1 MMMSATQRYRMR
13 YLGWL
18 QETISDFLDKKMLA
32 DMVYG
37 LLCFLLLISFPV
49 SMPMVAAIRMIL
61 TKRNMRK
68 QYGRDEL
75 MED

>member
-1 MMMSATQRYRMR
+1 MMNAKQRYRMG
-13 YLGWL
+13 YCGWL
-18 QETISDFLDKKMLA
+18 KETVSDFIDRKTLA

-37 LLCFLLLISFPV
+37 LLCLLLLISFPV
-49 SMPMVAAIRMIL
+49 SMPMIAAIRMIA
-61 TKRNMRK
+61 TNWNMRK

>member
-1 MMMSATQRYRMR
+1 MMNTKQRYKMG

-18 QETISDFLDKKMLA
+18 KETVSDFLDKKMLT

-37 LLCFLLLISFPV
+37 LLCLLLLISFPV
-49 SMPMVAAIRMIL
+49 SMPMVAAIRMIV
-61 TKRNMRK
+61 TKRNIRK

-75 MED
+75 MRD

>member
-1 MMMSATQRYRMR
+1 MMNAKQRYKMG

-18 QETISDFLDKKMLA
+18 KETVSDFVDKTMLL

-37 LLCFLLLISFPV
+37 LLCLLLLISFPV
-49 SMPMVAAIRMIL
+49 SMPMVAAIRMIV

-68 QYGRDEL
+68 QYVRDEL
-75 MED
+75 MGD

>member
-1 MMMSATQRYRMR
+1 MMNTKQRYRMG
-13 YLGWL
+13 YCGWL

-49 SMPMVAAIRMIL
+49 SMPMVAAIRMIV
-61 TKRNMRK
+61 TKRNIRK
-68 QYGRDEL
+68 QYARDEL

>member
-1 MMMSATQRYRMR
+1 MMNTKQRYKMG
-13 YLGWL
+13 YPGWL
-18 QETISDFLDKKMLA
+18 KETVSDFLDKKMLA

-37 LLCFLLLISFPV
+37 LLCLLLLISFPV
-49 SMPMVAAIRMIL
+49 SVPMVAAIRMIV
-61 TKRNMRK
+61 TKRNIRK

>member
-1 MMMSATQRYRMR
+1 MNTKQRYRIG

-18 QETISDFLDKKMLA
+18 KETVSDFLDKKMPA

-49 SMPMVAAIRMIL
+49 SMPMVAAIRMIV
-61 TKRNMRK
+61 TKRNIRK

>member
-1 MMMSATQRYRMR
+1 MNAKQRYRMR

-18 QETISDFLDKKMLA
+18 KETVSDFLDKKMLA

-37 LLCFLLLISFPV
+37 LLCLLMLISFPV
-49 SMPMVAAIRMIL
+49 SMPMVAAIRMIV

-75 MED
+75 MGD

>member
-1 MMMSATQRYRMR
+1 MMNTKQRYRMG
-13 YLGWL
+13 YCGWL
-18 QETISDFLDKKMLA
+18 KETVSDFLGEKMLA

-37 LLCFLLLISFPV
+37 LLCLLLLISFPV
-49 SMPMVAAIRMIL
+49 SMPMVAAIRMMV
-61 TKRNMRK
+61 TKRNIRK

>member
-1 MMMSATQRYRMR
+1 MNTKQRYRMG

-18 QETISDFLDKKMLA
+18 KETVSDFLDKKMLA

-37 LLCFLLLISFPV
+37 LLCLILLISFPV
-49 SMPMVAAIRMIL
+49 SMPMVAAIRMMV

-68 QYGRDEL
+68 QYSRDEL
-75 MED
+75 MGD

>member
-1 MMMSATQRYRMR
+1 MMSVKQRYKMG
-13 YLGWL
+13 YHGWL
-18 QETISDFLDKKMLA
+18 KETVSDFLDKKMLA

-37 LLCFLLLISFPV
+37 LLCLLLLISFPV
-49 SMPMVAAIRMIL
+49 SMPMVAAIRMIV

-75 MED
+75 IGD

>member
-1 MMMSATQRYRMR
+1 MMSAKQRYRMS

-18 QETISDFLDKKMLA
+18 KETVSDFVDKKMLM

-37 LLCFLLLISFPV
+37 LLCLLLLISFPI
-49 SMPMVAAIRMIL
+49 SMPMIAAIRMIVA
-61 TKRNMRK
+61 KRNIRK

>member
-1 MMMSATQRYRMR
+1 MMNAKQRYRMR

-18 QETISDFLDKKMLA
+18 KETVSDFLDKKMLA

-37 LLCFLLLISFPV
+37 LLCPLMLISFPV
-49 SMPMVAAIRMIL
+49 SMPMIAAIRMIV

-68 QYGRDEL
+68 QYGCDEL

>member
-1 MMMSATQRYRMR
+1 MMNTKQRYKMG

-18 QETISDFLDKKMLA
+18 KETVSDFVDKTMLL

-37 LLCFLLLISFPV
+37 LLCLLLLISFPV
-49 SMPMVAAIRMIL
+49 SMPMVAAIRMIV
-61 TKRNMRK
+61 TKLNMRK

>member
-1 MMMSATQRYRMR
+1 MMNAKQRYRMR

-18 QETISDFLDKKMLA
+18 KETVSDFLDKKMLA

-37 LLCFLLLISFPV
+37 LLCFLLLVSFPV
-49 SMPMVAAIRMIL
+49 SMPMVAAIRMIV
-61 TKRNMRK
+61 TKRNIRK

-75 MED
+75 MRD